1 MVYEYPEYL
10 TNKVIITKYDS
21 FLFIP
26 GIMYSKKE
34 VISKVPWESHTKPI

>member
-26 GIMYSKKE
+26 GDY
-34 VISKVPWESHTKPI
+34 V